1 MLYLLNQ
8 SYSCE
13 MSKTEINN
21 NIMILYNLNG
31 QTDII
36 KKEIDIVEKK
46 LS

>member
-13 MSKTEINN
+13 MSKNEINN